1 MRCGDDLLILKD
13 VGLHKEVGKVSLN
26 PLRGGMIRMDWVDK
40 ATLDL
45 EDVYYPAGHRVVLC
59 VRFSTDPFTEYS
71 NEAIWGMVELVKV
84 MRKERSVVMNDRR
97 LFVNKTQLCVG
108 ESQYTVQ
115 CSNNEHS
122 E

>member
-1 MRCGDDLLILKD
+1 MCIIPQDI
-13 VGLHKEVGKVSLN
+13 
-26 PLRGGMIRMDWVDK
+26 
-40 ATLDL
+40 
-45 EDVYYPAGHRVVLC
+45 VLC
-59 VRFSTDPFTEYS
+59 VRFSTDPFTEYT